1 MYVLAVLCTVK
12 LNLELKKI
20 FNYIFKNVL
29 LSIIVEIVSRP
40 SRGCQCKI
48 VHGLFCASANR
59 SARLLDTDSR
69 QSIFQNRLHGVP
81 PVGVHRSLCR
91 HLLHGPL
98 RVEKQFVIHLDT
110 IILTL
115 FTLLSFNFY
124 KNQIV

>member
-1 MYVLAVLCTVK
+1 M
-12 LNLELKKI
+12 
-20 FNYIFKNVL
+20 

-98 RVEKQFVIHLDT
+98 RVEKQSVIHIDT

-115 FTLLSFNFY
+115 FTLLSLNFY
-124 KNQIV
+124 KNQIVLQIKIRFWSTLIPVGDPGRFIGSDWS